1 MRVNP
6 DELSL
11 KDKVVFINR
20 VAKVVK
26 GGKRFNFC
34 ALVVVGDGQGWV
46 GIGKGKAAE
55 VPVAIAKAVQ
65 QAKKNLVHV
74 PLKSGTIPHEVHGLF
89 GGEHVLLKPAV
100 EGTGIIAG
108 GAVRA
113 VVELVGA
120 HNIISKTLGRGES
133 VQHGACDAGR
143 SHAAQK
149 SGAGHAV
156 APGRRASGGSAR
168 VMTTAKTA
176 KAPAQSV
183 RITLKRSPIGTPE
196 RHRLVLRGLGLR
208 KIRQSVVRPDTA
220 QVRGLIH
227 KVSYLLEVQ
236 PS

>member
-34 ALVVVGDGQGWV
+34 ALVVVGDGHGWV

-55 VPVAIAKAVQ
+55 VPVAISKAVE
-65 QAKKNLVHV
+65 QAKKHLVHV
-74 PLKSGTIPHEVHGLF
+74 PLKGGTIPHEVHGLF

-100 EGTGIIAG
+100 DGTGIIAG

-120 HNIISKTLGRGES
+120 HNVIAKTLGRGNPFNT
-133 VQHGACDAGR
+133 V
-143 SHAAQK
+143 
-149 SGAGHAV
+149 
-156 APGRRASGGSAR
+156 RA
-168 VMTTAKTA
+168 
-176 KAPAQSV
+176 
-183 RITLKRSPIGTPE
+183 TLDGLTQLRNPDE
-196 RHRLVLRGLGLR
+196 VLRLR
-208 KIRQSVVRPDTA
+208 RQASVERQERAT
-220 QVRGLIH
+220 I
-227 KVSYLLEVQ
+227 
-236 PS
+236 

>member
-1 MRVNP
+1 VRVNP

-120 HNIISKTLGRGES
+120 HNIISKTLGRGNPFNTVRAGELERWYTGGAYDLILAGTYTRRGEDGQGLKDDYADAANYYSDKANAAMSS
-133 VQHGACDAGR
+133 VGDAFN
-143 SHAAQK
+143 
-149 SGAGHAV
+149 
-156 APGRRASGGSAR
+156 RARDAFSDAFKG
-168 VMTTAKTA
+168 
-176 KAPAQSV
+176 
-183 RITLKRSPIGTPE
+183 
-196 RHRLVLRGLGLR
+196 
-208 KIRQSVVRPDTA
+208 
-220 QVRGLIH
+220 
-227 KVSYLLEVQ
+227 
-236 PS
+236 